1 MSLQRQGRKRIKVEK
16 AHNKERIPMLSV
28 MEPNYRPDGSVTY
41 LKVPLLCSAFSVAE
55 DLIPSTGICR
65 SAKV

>member
-1 MSLQRQGRKRIKVEK
+1 MSLQRQGRKRIRVEK
-16 AHNKERIPMLSV
+16 AHNKEKIPMLSV

-41 LKVPLLCSAFSVAE
+41 LKVPLLCSDFLLAKG
-55 DLIPSTGICR
+55 LIPSIGICR